1 MYSDDESS
9 TVHGGVSSNCSGLAS
24 IRLGR
29 IEQGEAKGIA
39 DCHHSRPSL
48 TAQTRVSVPHRPR
61 LQQQL
66 RKYGRN
72 NVAQTLLSVLWQQAG
87 CELISAHDDSAR
99 LPIFFVTT
107 FPGGVSCVNISS
119 AARRT
124 CLWNSRSPARPTM
137 RPMSLPSKVI
147 ARGGRTDSVA
157 AGDAERISVGTPRA
171 SISRAMLP
179 IERWQV
185 SGQPAVRITSF
196 VFERSTLSAI
206 SGNVV
211 SYSSRRRVVNP

>member
-9 TVHGGVSSNCSGLAS
+9 TVHGGCSSNCSGLAS

-39 DCHHSRPSL
+39 DCHLR
-48 TAQTRVSVPHRPR
+48 TCVVP
-61 LQQQL
+61 
-66 RKYGRN
+66 
-72 NVAQTLLSVLWQQAG
+72 
-87 CELISAHDDSAR
+87 SAHDDSAK

-157 AGDAERISVGTPRA
+157 AGDAERI
-171 SISRAMLP
+171 
-179 IERWQV
+179 
-185 SGQPAVRITSF
+185 
-196 VFERSTLSAI
+196 
-206 SGNVV
+206 
-211 SYSSRRRVVNP
+211 